1 MMSALTRRMTYA
13 EYLAAEERSLEKHE
27 FLDGEVH
34 AMSGGTPEHGA
45 LAMAFGVAL
54 GSALLGRPCR
64 VFSSDVRVRV
74 KATGLAAY
82 PDISVVCGKLETDDE
97 DPNAIANPVL
107 LVEVLSDST
116 DARDRGEKA
125 AHYRLIPTLREY
137 VFVSQGRRR
146 IEVYRR
152 NEANRWELL
161 EYEAGAEA
169 DLASVGCAFAV
180 DNVYRD
186 PLAAAGAGR
195 S

>member
-1 MMSALTRRMTYA
+1 MTYA
-13 EYLAAEERSLEKHE
+13 EYLAAEERSFEKHE

-45 LAMAFGVAL
+45 LAMAFGAAL
-54 GSALLGRPCR
+54 GSALLGRSCR

-97 DPNAIANPVL
+97 DPNAITNPVL

-116 DARDRGEKA
+116 EARDRGEKA

-152 NEANRWELL
+152 NEANRWELF
-161 EYEAGAEA
+161 EFEAGAKA
-169 DLASVGCAFAV
+169 DLASVGCAIAV
-180 DNVYRD
+180 DDVYRD
-186 PLAAAGAGR
+186 PLAAVGAG
-195 S
+195 

>member
-1 MMSALTRRMTYA
+1 MMPALTRRMTYA
-13 EYLAAEERSLEKHE
+13 EYLAAEERSFEKHE
-27 FLDGEVH
+27 FLDGEAH

-45 LAMAFGVAL
+45 LAMAFGAAL
-54 GSALLGRPCR
+54 GSALLGRSCR

-97 DPNAIANPVL
+97 DPNAITNPVL

-116 DARDRGEKA
+116 EARDRGEKA

-152 NEANRWELL
+152 NEANRWELF
-161 EYEAGAEA
+161 EFEAGAKA
-169 DLASVGCAFAV
+169 DLASVGCAIAV
-180 DNVYRD
+180 DDVYRD
-186 PLAAAGAGR
+186 PLAAAGAG
-195 S
+195 

>member
-1 MMSALTRRMTYA
+1 MMPALTRRMTYA
-13 EYLAAEERSLEKHE
+13 EYLAAEERSFEKHE

-45 LAMAFGVAL
+45 LAMAFGAAL
-54 GSALLGRPCR
+54 GSALLGRSCR

-97 DPNAIANPVL
+97 DPNAITNPVL

-116 DARDRGEKA
+116 EARDRGEKA

-152 NEANRWELL
+152 NEANRWELF
-161 EYEAGAEA
+161 EFEAGAKA
-169 DLASVGCAFAV
+169 DLASVGCAIAV
-180 DNVYRD
+180 DDVYRD
-186 PLAAAGAGR
+186 PLAAAGAG
-195 S
+195 

>member
-1 MMSALTRRMTYA
+1 MMPALTRRMTYA

-45 LAMAFGVAL
+45 LAMAFGAAL

-97 DPNAIANPVL
+97 DPNAIANPAL

-116 DARDRGEKA
+116 EARDRGEKA
-125 AHYRLIPTLREY
+125 AHYRLIPILREY

-152 NEANRWELL
+152 NEANRWELF
-161 EYEAGAEA
+161 EFEAGAEA
-169 DLASVGCAFAV
+169 DLASVGCAIAV
-180 DNVYRD
+180 DDVYRD
-186 PLAAAGAGR
+186 PLAAAGKGG
-195 S
+195 

>member
-1 MMSALTRRMTYA
+1 MPALTRRMTYA
-13 EYLAAEERSLEKHE
+13 EYLAAEERSFEKHE

-45 LAMAFGVAL
+45 LAMAFGAAL
-54 GSALLGRPCR
+54 GSALLGRSCR

-97 DPNAIANPVL
+97 DPNAITNPVL

-116 DARDRGEKA
+116 EARDRGEKA

-152 NEANRWELL
+152 NEANRWELF
-161 EYEAGAEA
+161 EFEAGAKA
-169 DLASVGCAFAV
+169 DLASVGCAIAV
-180 DNVYRD
+180 DDVYRD
-186 PLAAAGAGR
+186 PLAAAGAG
-195 S
+195 